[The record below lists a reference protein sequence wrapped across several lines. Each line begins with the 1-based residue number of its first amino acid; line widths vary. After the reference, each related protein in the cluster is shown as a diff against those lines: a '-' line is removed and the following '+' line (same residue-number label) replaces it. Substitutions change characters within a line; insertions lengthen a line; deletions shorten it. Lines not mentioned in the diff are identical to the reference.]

1 MLRRYLIAGLLVWVP
16 LGVTFFVL
24 KLLLDLMDKLL
35 LILPIAWR
43 PESLLGFSIPGLG
56 FILAFIIL
64 FITGAIGANLLGRTA
79 LRVSESLLSRI
90 PLVRTI
96 YSSAKQILN
105 SVLSTGGDSFRKVLL
120 IEYPRKGIWTIC
132 FQTGTAVKEIQ
143 DQLDQQSIMVFVPT
157 TPNPTSGFIMVVA
170 EDETR
175 ELDMDIETAL
185 KLVMSLGM
193 AKTSKPDPVD
203 SR

>member
-16 LGVTFFVL
+16 LGVTFFIL
-24 KLLLDLMDKLL
+24 KLLLDLMDRLL

-64 FITGAIGANLLGRTA
+64 LITGAIGANLLGRTA
-79 LRVSESLLSRI
+79 LRVSEGLLARI
-90 PLVRTI
+90 PFVRTI
-96 YSSAKQILN
+96 YSSVKQILN

-120 IEYPRKGIWTIC
+120 IEYPRKWIWTIC

-170 EDETR
+170 ESETR

-193 AKTSKPDPVD
+193 AKTSNAASVD

>member
-64 FITGAIGANLLGRTA
+64 LITGAIGANLLGRTA

-143 DQLDQQSIMVFVPT
+143 DQLDQRSIMVFVPT

>member
-64 FITGAIGANLLGRTA
+64 LITGAIGANLLGRTA

-90 PLVRTI
+90 ALVRTI

>member
-1 MLRRYLIAGLLVWVP
+1 MLRRYLIAGVLVWVP

-24 KLLLDLMDKLL
+24 KFLLEMMDKLL
-35 LILPIAWR
+35 LILPIALR

-64 FITGAIGANLLGRTA
+64 LITGAIGANLLGQTA
-79 LRVSESLLSRI
+79 LRLSESLLSRI

-105 SVLSTGGDSFRKVLL
+105 SVLSNGGDSFRKVLL

-143 DQLDQQSIMVFVPT
+143 EQLEQQSIMVFVPT

-170 EDETR
+170 ESETR

-193 AKTSKPDPVD
+193 AKTSSPASVA

>member
-64 FITGAIGANLLGRTA
+64 LITGAIGANLLGRTA

-170 EDETR
+170 ENETR
-175 ELDMDIETAL
+175 ELGIDIETAL

-193 AKTSKPDPVD
+193 AKTSKPDPVG

>member
-16 LGVTFFVL
+16 LGVTFFIL

-64 FITGAIGANLLGRTA
+64 LITGAIGANLLGRTA

>member
-1 MLRRYLIAGLLVWVP
+1 M
-16 LGVTFFVL
+16 
-24 KLLLDLMDKLL
+24 
-35 LILPIAWR
+35 
-43 PESLLGFSIPGLG
+43 
-56 FILAFIIL
+56 
-64 FITGAIGANLLGRTA
+64 
-79 LRVSESLLSRI
+79 
-90 PLVRTI
+90 
-96 YSSAKQILN
+96 
-105 SVLSTGGDSFRKVLL
+105 

-132 FQTGTAVKEIQ
+132 FKTGTAVKEIQ

-185 KLVMSLGM
+185 KLVMSLVM
-193 AKTSKPDPVD
+193 AKTSKSSSVD

>member
-16 LGVTFFVL
+16 LGVTFFIL

-64 FITGAIGANLLGRTA
+64 LITGAIGANLLGRTA

-193 AKTSKPDPVD
+193 AKTSKSSSVD

>member
-16 LGVTFFVL
+16 LGVTFFIL
-24 KLLLDLMDKLL
+24 KLLLDLMDRLL

-64 FITGAIGANLLGRTA
+64 LITGAIGANLLGRTA
-79 LRVSESLLSRI
+79 LRVSEGLLARI

-96 YSSAKQILN
+96 YSSVKQILN

-132 FQTGTAVKEIQ
+132 FQTGAAVKEIQ

-170 EDETR
+170 ESETR

-193 AKTSKPDPVD
+193 AKTSNAASVD

>member
-1 MLRRYLIAGLLVWVP
+1 
-16 LGVTFFVL
+16 
-24 KLLLDLMDKLL
+24 MDRLL

-64 FITGAIGANLLGRTA
+64 LITGAIGANLLGRTA
-79 LRVSESLLSRI
+79 LRVSEGLLARI

-96 YSSAKQILN
+96 YSSVKQILN

-170 EDETR
+170 ESETR

-193 AKTSKPDPVD
+193 AKTSNAASVD

>member
-1 MLRRYLIAGLLVWVP
+1 MLRRYLIAGVLVWVP

-24 KLLLDLMDKLL
+24 KFLLEMMDKLL
-35 LILPIAWR
+35 LILPIALR

-64 FITGAIGANLLGRTA
+64 LITGAIGANLLGQTA
-79 LRVSESLLSRI
+79 LRLSESLLSRI

-105 SVLSTGGDSFRKVLL
+105 SVLSNGGDSFRKVLL

-143 DQLDQQSIMVFVPT
+143 EQLDQQSIMVFVPT

-170 EDETR
+170 ESETR

-193 AKTSKPDPVD
+193 AKTSSPASVA

>member
-16 LGVTFFVL
+16 LGVTFFIL
-24 KLLLDLMDKLL
+24 KLLLDLMDRLL

-64 FITGAIGANLLGRTA
+64 LITGAIGANLLGRTA
-79 LRVSESLLSRI
+79 LRVSEGLLARI
-90 PLVRTI
+90 PFVRTI
-96 YSSAKQILN
+96 YSSVKQILN

-132 FQTGTAVKEIQ
+132 FQTGTAVKEIH

-170 EDETR
+170 ESETR

-193 AKTSKPDPVD
+193 AKTSNAASVD

>member
-16 LGVTFFVL
+16 LGVTFFIL
-24 KLLLDLMDKLL
+24 KLLLELMDKLL

-43 PESLLGFSIPGLG
+43 PESMLGFSIPGLG
-56 FILAFIIL
+56 FILAFTIL
-64 FITGAIGANLLGRTA
+64 LITGAIGANLLGRTA
-79 LRVSESLLSRI
+79 LRLSESLLSRI

-143 DQLDQQSIMVFVPT
+143 DQLEQKSIMVFVPT
-157 TPNPTSGFIMVVA
+157 TPNPTSGFIIVVA
-170 EDETR
+170 ESETR

-193 AKTSKPDPVD
+193 AKTSDPASVD

>member
-64 FITGAIGANLLGRTA
+64 LITGAIGANLLGRTA

>member
-1 MLRRYLIAGLLVWVP
+1 MLRRYLIAGVLVWVP

-24 KLLLDLMDKLL
+24 KFLLEMMDKLL
-35 LILPIAWR
+35 LILPIALR

-64 FITGAIGANLLGRTA
+64 LITGAIGANLLGQTA
-79 LRVSESLLSRI
+79 LRLSESLLSRI

-105 SVLSTGGDSFRKVLL
+105 SVLSNGGDSFLKVLL

-143 DQLDQQSIMVFVPT
+143 EQLEQQSIMVFVPT

-170 EDETR
+170 ESETR

-193 AKTSKPDPVD
+193 AKTSSPASVA

>member
-16 LGVTFFVL
+16 LGVTFFIL
-24 KLLLDLMDKLL
+24 KLLLDLMDRLL

-64 FITGAIGANLLGRTA
+64 LITGAIGANLLGRTA
-79 LRVSESLLSRI
+79 LRVSEGLLARI

-96 YSSAKQILN
+96 YSSVKQILN

-170 EDETR
+170 ESETR

-193 AKTSKPDPVD
+193 AKTSNAASVD

>member
-16 LGVTFFVL
+16 LGVTFFIL
-24 KLLLDLMDKLL
+24 KLLLELMDKLL

-43 PESLLGFSIPGLG
+43 PESMLGFSIPGLG

-64 FITGAIGANLLGRTA
+64 LITGAIGANLLGRTA
-79 LRVSESLLSRI
+79 LRLSESLLSRI

-143 DQLDQQSIMVFVPT
+143 DQLEQKSIMVFVPT
-157 TPNPTSGFIMVVA
+157 TPNPTSGFIIVVA
-170 EDETR
+170 ESETR

-193 AKTSKPDPVD
+193 AKTSDPASVD

>member
-64 FITGAIGANLLGRTA
+64 LITGAIGANLLGRTA
-79 LRVSESLLSRI
+79 LRVSESLPSRI

>member
-64 FITGAIGANLLGRTA
+64 LITGAIGANLLGRTA
-79 LRVSESLLSRI
+79 LRVSESLLARI
-90 PLVRTI
+90 PLVRTV
-96 YSSAKQILN
+96 YSSAKQILS

-157 TPNPTSGFIMVVA
+157 TPNPTSGFLLMVPKKDLIYLSVSFEQA
-170 EDETR
+170 
-175 ELDMDIETAL
+175 
-185 KLVMSLGM
+185 
-193 AKTSKPDPVD
+193 
-203 SR
+203 

>member
-64 FITGAIGANLLGRTA
+64 LITGAIGANLLGRTA
-79 LRVSESLLSRI
+79 LRVSESLLARI
-90 PLVRTI
+90 PLVRTV
-96 YSSAKQILN
+96 YSSAKQILS

-157 TPNPTSGFIMVVA
+157 TPNPTSCFIMVVA

-193 AKTSKPDPVD
+193 AKTSKSSSVD

>member
-64 FITGAIGANLLGRTA
+64 LITGAIGANLLGRTA
-79 LRVSESLLSRI
+79 LRVSESLLARI
-90 PLVRTI
+90 PLVRTV
-96 YSSAKQILN
+96 YSSAKQILS
-105 SVLSTGGDSFRKVLL
+105 SVLSTGGD
-120 IEYPRKGIWTIC
+120 
-132 FQTGTAVKEIQ
+132 
-143 DQLDQQSIMVFVPT
+143 
-157 TPNPTSGFIMVVA
+157 
-170 EDETR
+170 
-175 ELDMDIETAL
+175 
-185 KLVMSLGM
+185 
-193 AKTSKPDPVD
+193 
-203 SR
+203 

>member
-64 FITGAIGANLLGRTA
+64 LITGAIGANLLGRTA

-203 SR
+203 SC

>member
-1 MLRRYLIAGLLVWVP
+1 MLRHYLIAGLLVWVP
-16 LGVTFFVL
+16 LGVTFFIL
-24 KLLLDLMDKLL
+24 KLLLDLMDRLL

-64 FITGAIGANLLGRTA
+64 LITGAIGANLLGRTA
-79 LRVSESLLSRI
+79 LRVSEGLLARI

-96 YSSAKQILN
+96 YSSVKQILN

-170 EDETR
+170 ESETR

-193 AKTSKPDPVD
+193 AKTSNAASVD

>member
-1 MLRRYLIAGLLVWVP
+1 M
-16 LGVTFFVL
+16 
-24 KLLLDLMDKLL
+24 
-35 LILPIAWR
+35 
-43 PESLLGFSIPGLG
+43 
-56 FILAFIIL
+56 
-64 FITGAIGANLLGRTA
+64 
-79 LRVSESLLSRI
+79 
-90 PLVRTI
+90 
-96 YSSAKQILN
+96 
-105 SVLSTGGDSFRKVLL
+105 
-120 IEYPRKGIWTIC
+120 
-132 FQTGTAVKEIQ
+132 KEIQ

-193 AKTSKPDPVD
+193 AKTSKSSSVD

>member
-1 MLRRYLIAGLLVWVP
+1 MLRHYLIAGLLVWVP
-16 LGVTFFVL
+16 LGVTFFIL
-24 KLLLDLMDKLL
+24 KLLLDLMDRLL

-64 FITGAIGANLLGRTA
+64 LITGAIGANLLGRTA
-79 LRVSESLLSRI
+79 LRVSEGLLARI

-96 YSSAKQILN
+96 YSSVKQILN

-170 EDETR
+170 ENETR

-193 AKTSKPDPVD
+193 AKTSNAASVD